1 MGILTISIDDD
12 VEKKFRDRVR
22 QVSGERKGA
31 LGKAAT
37 EAISR
42 WVTEQTQQEIAQ
54 KALAL
59 MEQKYDLGSRHYRTR
74 DDLHERSTGPY

>member
-1 MGILTISIDDD
+1 MGILTISIDDE
-12 VEKKFRDRVR
+12 VERKFRDRVR

-42 WVTEQTQQEIAQ
+42 WVTEQSQQEIAK

-59 MEQKYDLGSRHYRTR
+59 MERGYDLGARQYRTR

>member
-1 MGILTISIDDD
+1 MGTITISIDDE
-12 VEKKFRDRVR
+12 VERKFRDRVR

-37 EAISR
+37 EAIDL
-42 WVTEQTQQEIAQ
+42 WVTEKTQQEIAE

-59 MEQKYDLGSRHYRTR
+59 MEQGYDLGARQYRTR
-74 DDLHERSTGPY
+74 DDLHERTTSTR

>member
-12 VEKKFRDRVR
+12 VERKFRDRVR

-59 MEQKYDLGSRHYRTR
+59 MEQGYDLGARQYRTR

>member
-12 VEKKFRDRVR
+12 VERKFRDRVR

-42 WVTEQTQQEIAQ
+42 WVAEQSQQEIAK

-59 MEQKYDLGSRHYRTR
+59 MEQGYDLGARQYRTR
-74 DDLHERSTGPY
+74 DDLHERSTNAR

>member
-1 MGILTISIDDD
+1 MGILTISIDDE

-31 LGKAAT
+31 LGRAAT

-42 WVTEQTQQEIAQ
+42 WVTEQSQQEIAQ

-59 MEQKYDLGSRHYRTR
+59 MEQEYDLGTRQYRTR
-74 DDLHERSTGPY
+74 DDLHERGTGSH